1 MTHIESRPSLSHPG
15 EQYDFYVDCKCNRET
30 LIQLVEDLKKFALA
44 VTIKTMTP
52 EGDDDGNVFCPVCKH
67 TYYVD
72 VCHCIILTFVFHMMC
87 TCFSC
92 TYIRM

>member
-15 EQYDFYVDCKCNRET
+15 ERYDFYVDCECSRET

-52 EGDDDGNVFCPVCKH
+52 EGDDEGML
-67 TYYVD
+67 Y
-72 VCHCIILTFVFHMMC
+72 
-87 TCFSC
+87 
-92 TYIRM
+92 